1 MTTDADLAERLW
13 EGIAARWAGDDPI
26 SAAARYAMLPPGKL
40 LRPLLLLRSTLALGG
55 AVEDAVPAAVGMECA
70 HVGGLIHEDLIDQS
84 DARRGRASVHG
95 RFGAGT
101 AVATGNA
108 LLFTWFEA
116 LADSGVPA
124 DTLVEVMRVQ
134 ADAGRLACRG
144 VALELA
150 MALETDL
157 PVSTYLEMVHY
168 KTAAMTAAACRV
180 GALLAGAG
188 PQRTAALAGF
198 GEALGMATQIRAD
211 LAPHRPHGDQVGA
224 PSSRRPTLPL
234 LLTQHRGQV
243 LIDAVHQATDLAE
256 HYVDRAHAHL
266 AQIPDSPHRRALEAW
281 THADPLPGPRS
292 SQDH

>member
-1 MTTDADLAERLW
+1 MTTDAELTERLW
-13 EGIAARWAGDDPI
+13 AAIAARWAGDDPI
-26 SAAARYAMLPPGKL
+26 STAARYAMLPPGKL
-40 LRPLLLLRSTLALGG
+40 LRPLLLVRGALALGG

-84 DARRGRASVHG
+84 GVRRGRVSVHS
-95 RFGAGT
+95 RFGEGT
-101 AVATGNA
+101 AIATANA

-116 LADSGVPA
+116 LADSGAAA

-150 MALETDL
+150 MAQEADI
-157 PVSTYLEMVHY
+157 PVSTYLEMAHY

-180 GALLAGAG
+180 GALLAGAA

-198 GEALGMATQIRAD
+198 GEALGMALQIRED
-211 LAPHRPHGDQVGA
+211 LAPHRPHGDHPTGA
-224 PSSRRPTLPL
+224 VARRPTLPV

-281 THADPLPGPRS
+281 TRADQLPGPRS
-292 SQDH
+292 SHDH